1 MQFDSFLFLIFWL
14 VVLALYYSIRDWR
27 GRKLMLLIASYLFY
41 AAWNPPFVVLL
52 WISTNVDFCLGKMIG
67 AAKNQPRRKALLA
80 VSLLVNLGFLG
91 FFKYADFLNQSAA
104 EILAWFGIGYQ
115 PQPLGIVLPIGI
127 SFYTFQSLSYTLDV
141 YQRKIAAE
149 TSLLD
154 FSLFVTFFPQLVAG
168 PIVRA
173 PQFLPQCK
181 TPRQTVA
188 DQFVWGLTLFL
199 FGVFAKAIL
208 ADVGLAPVVDQIYA
222 NPAAFGAADAWL
234 AVLAFSGQI
243 FFDFAGYSLCAI
255 GAAMTLGFS
264 LPDNFHCPYGA
275 LGFSDFWRRW
285 HISLSSWLRDYLYFS
300 LGGNRVRPLRTVV
313 NLLLVMILGGLWHGA
328 AWTFA
333 LWGIVHGTF
342 LAAEHGL
349 KHASGFRPES
359 SVAKLGLMLATFLLV
374 SLTWVPFRA
383 QGFEDLAA
391 MAAAL
396 VRSDGAA
403 AVLAQSSRIVVAGIV
418 SVMLL
423 WHILA
428 REIRLEQIF
437 ERFTPMVRGS
447 VIAGLTI
454 SVVLFSNG
462 DSRAFIYF
470 QF

>member
-14 VVLALYYSIRDWR
+14 AVLALYYSIRDWR
-27 GRKLMLLIASYLFY
+27 SRKLMLLIASYLFY

-52 WISTNVDFCLGKMIG
+52 WISTNVDFCLGKLIG
-67 AAKNQPRRKALLA
+67 AAQNQPRRKALLA
-80 VSLLVNLGFLG
+80 LSLLVNLGFLG
-91 FFKYADFLNQSAA
+91 FFKYADFLNQTAA

-181 TPRQTVA
+181 TPRQTAA
-188 DQFVWGLTLFL
+188 DHFVWGLTLFL

-208 ADVGLAPVVDQIYA
+208 ADVGLAPVVDRVYA
-222 NPAAFGAADAWL
+222 DPAAFAAADAWL

-300 LGGNRVRPLRTVV
+300 LGGNRVRPLRTVF
-313 NLLLVMILGGLWHGA
+313 NLVLVMVLGGLWHGA

-333 LWGIVHGTF
+333 LWGIIHGGL
-342 LAAEHGL
+342 LAVEHGV
-349 KHASGFRPES
+349 KHAAGFRLEGPA
-359 SVAKLGLMLATFLLV
+359 AKLALMLATFLLV
-374 SLTWVPFRA
+374 SLTWMPFRA
-383 QGFEDLAA
+383 QGFENLAA

-403 AVLAQSSRIVVAGIV
+403 ALDQSSRIAVAGIV
-418 SVMLL
+418 SAMLA

-428 REIRLEQIF
+428 REIRLEQLF
-437 ERFTPMVRGS
+437 ERFSPMVRGS

>member
-27 GRKLMLLIASYLFY
+27 GRKLMLLIASYSFY

-52 WISTNVDFCLGKMIG
+52 WISTNVDFCLGKLIG
-67 AAKNQPRRKALLA
+67 AAQNQSRRKALLA
-80 VSLLVNLGFLG
+80 LSLLVNLGFLG
-91 FFKYADFLNQSAA
+91 FFKYADFLNQTAA

-181 TPRQTVA
+181 TPRQTGA

-208 ADVGLAPVVDQIYA
+208 ADVGLAPVADQVYA
-222 NPAAFGAADAWL
+222 DPDAFGAADAWL

-255 GAAMTLGFS
+255 GAAMTLGFR

-300 LGGNRVRPLRTVV
+300 LGGNRVRPLRTGF
-313 NLLLVMILGGLWHGA
+313 NLLLVMVLGGLWHGA

-333 LWGIVHGTF
+333 LWGVIHGTF
-342 LAAEHGL
+342 LAVEHGL
-349 KHASGFRPES
+349 KHTAGFRPES
-359 SVAKLGLMLATFLLV
+359 SAVKLALMLATFLLV
-374 SLTWVPFRA
+374 SLTWIPFRA
-383 QGFEDLAA
+383 QGFENLAA

-403 AVLAQSSRIVVAGIV
+403 VLAQSSRIAVAGIV
-418 SVMLL
+418 AVMLL

-437 ERFTPMVRGS
+437 ERFSPMVRGAL
-447 VIAGLTI
+447 VAVLTT
-454 SVVLFSNG
+454 SVVIFSNG